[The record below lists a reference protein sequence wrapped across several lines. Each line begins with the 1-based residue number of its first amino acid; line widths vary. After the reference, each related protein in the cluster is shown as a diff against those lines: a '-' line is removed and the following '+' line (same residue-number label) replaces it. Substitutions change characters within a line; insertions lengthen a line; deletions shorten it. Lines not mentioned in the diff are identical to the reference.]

1 MQHISTTIPK
11 HAIVLFMLV
20 ALIVPVGCSAQSGST
35 TGNRN
40 TASASTKDTAGQ
52 IDAGRAYD
60 HVKKLVDFGP
70 HPSGSEAIKKAQDY
84 LETQLQGYG
93 LKVSHDDFSG
103 ETPRGSI
110 AMKNIIS
117 ELPGEKPD
125 IVMITGHYDTKLQAG
140 FVGANDGGSSAAA
153 VLETA
158 RVLSK
163 TKPEYTLWFVLFD
176 GEEAVVD
183 WSAMNGMDN
192 TYGSR
197 HLASKLKADGTLSR
211 VKALVLYDMIGDK
224 DLDIKREGESTPW
237 MIDAVWKTARSLSY
251 QKYFLDSET
260 YISDD
265 HLPFRDAGVPVVDL
279 IDFNYGPGHSYWHTN
294 LDTLD
299 HISGESIKIV
309 GDVVINSLPEIFKH
323 LDNPSAPAKSVPQ

>member
-1 MQHISTTIPK
+1 MQHTSTTIPK
-11 HAIVLFMLV
+11 LATVSFMLLS
-20 ALIVPVGCSAQSGST
+20 LIAPVGCSAQSSST

-40 TASASTKDTAGQ
+40 ASSSTKDNVGQ
-52 IDAGRAYD
+52 VDAGRAYD

-84 LETQLQGYG
+84 LETQLRGYG
-93 LKVSHDDFSG
+93 LKVSGDVFSG

-110 AMKNIIS
+110 PMKNIIA
-117 ELPGEKPD
+117 ELSGEKAD

-197 HLASKLKADGTLSR
+197 HLASKLKAEGTLSR

-224 DLDIKREGESTPW
+224 ELDIKREGESTPW

-323 LDNPSAPAKSVPQ
+323 LDNPSPPAKSVPQ